1 MDKLR
6 FQADE
11 QAEVL
16 KAQENELTSK
26 KEQLENLRKEEERLE
41 QQKLDSDAQLN
52 RLTTN
57 LQDTQLQISQ
67 AKAKI
72 TQLQEQQRQMNDAI
86 TACDSAIE
94 TGDANS
100 VADTAL
106 RINPDFRNAEFAIA
120 NDTAKQV

>member
-6 FQADE
+6 SQAEE

-16 KAQENELTSK
+16 KVQESELTSK

-41 QQKLDSDAQLN
+41 QQKLDSDGQLN

-67 AKAKI
+67 VSSGI
-72 TQLQEQQRQMNDAI
+72 QL
-86 TACDSAIE
+86 
-94 TGDANS
+94 
-100 VADTAL
+100 L
-106 RINPDFRNAEFAIA
+106 
-120 NDTAKQV
+120 

>member
-6 FQADE
+6 SQADE

-16 KAQENELTSK
+16 KAQENELSSK

-41 QQKLDSDAQLN
+41 KQKQDSDAQLN

-67 AKAKI
+67 V
-72 TQLQEQQRQMNDAI
+72 M
-86 TACDSAIE
+86 
-94 TGDANS
+94 
-100 VADTAL
+100 
-106 RINPDFRNAEFAIA
+106 
-120 NDTAKQV
+120 